1 MAEENIGLLAAG
13 SQTVTQTTTAVQE
26 ETVTVVLHM
35 PVKKLKLVLKYLN
48 PYDYCQWLKSQT
60 SNIKKTLKGGKNISE
75 AQVEML
81 NHEMAISLENLIST
95 FKEQVCQP
103 LQIDPGNDTKEIK
116 LFKLRANK
124 HVISVLEDINN
135 WLTATLEKIS
145 VPNQCIDEKVK
156 EYDQII
162 KDLKK
167 KMKLLQTDKL
177 SLDILGPEESKA
189 DNLAQD
195 VEEDLAKDGQGGEKK
210 KKKITSDK
218 EIDHKAEK
226 NPLFDSSPMM

>member
-26 ETVTVVLHM
+26 ETVTVILHM
-35 PVKKLKLVLKYLN
+35 PVKKLKLALKYLN

-60 SNIKKTLKGGKNISE
+60 STIKKTLKSGKNISE

-124 HVISVLEDINN
+124 HVISVLEDISN

-189 DNLAQD
+189 DNLAQN
-195 VEEDLAKDGQGGEKK
+195 VEDLAKDGQGGEKK

-218 EIDHKAEK
+218 EIHHKAEK
-226 NPLFDSSPMM
+226 DPLSDSSPMM